1 MKPPQPLHKYYNVCI
16 LSPNTEAPVHVR
28 YYYKVATH
36 VQPIMHD
43 FEFTQAC
50 ANPGLDREPKPSCIG
65 NACSMI
71 ATRFFAL

>member
-1 MKPPQPLHKYYNVCI
+1 MCI
-16 LSPNTEAPVHVR
+16 PIPNTEAPVPVHC
-28 YYYKVATH
+28 YHKVASH
-36 VQPIMHD
+36 VPPVMHN

-50 ANPGLDREPKPSCIG
+50 ANPGLDRETKPSCIG

>member
-1 MKPPQPLHKYYNVCI
+1 MCI
-16 LSPNTEAPVHVR
+16 PSPSTEAPVHVQ
-28 YYYKVATH
+28 YYYKVANH

-43 FEFTQAC
+43 FEFTQAR